1 MWKRENEPNAP
12 TPSSTPSSTP
22 GGMTSATPITPPSA
36 APSAPPRRDVEA
48 APAPPPVRAS
58 GEPAGRAQIGG
69 GTIVR
74 GEISGEEDLLIEG
87 RVEGRIDLRQNAVT
101 VGAKG
106 RLVAEIIARII
117 LVDGEVDGNL
127 TAEEQI
133 VVRKSGRVKGDLCA
147 PRVTIEDGARF
158 KGGIDMEPKRP
169 MAATPSRPI
178 SSAKSDPIAA
188 SLAAAVGASSS
199 GSNG

>member
-12 TPSSTPSSTP
+12 TPSSTPSNAPSSLP
-22 GGMTSATPITPPSA
+22 SATPMTPPSA
-36 APSAPPRRDVEA
+36 PARREVEA
-48 APAPPPVRAS
+48 VAPPAPPPTRAS

-169 MAATPSRPI
+169 TAASPSRPMA
-178 SSAKSDPIAA
+178 SAKSDPIAA

>member
-12 TPSSTPSSTP
+12 TPSTTPVTP
-22 GGMTSATPITPPSA
+22 
-36 APSAPPRRDVEA
+36 PSAPPRREVEVAPA
-48 APAPPPVRAS
+48 APPARAS
-58 GEPAGRAQIGG
+58 GEPAGRAQIGV

-106 RLVAEIIARII
+106 RLVAEIVARVI

-158 KGGIDMEPKRP
+158 KGGIDMEPKRQ
-169 MAATPSRPI
+169 AAAPSRPMAP
-178 SSAKSDPIAA
+178 AKSDPLAA

>member
-1 MWKRENEPNAP
+1 MWKRENEPHAPSPNP
-12 TPSSTPSSTP
+12 TP
-22 GGMTSATPITPPSA
+22 AA
-36 APSAPPRRDVEA
+36 APAPAPPRREVESA
-48 APAPPPVRAS
+48 APAPPPVTRS
-58 GEPAGRAQIGG
+58 SEPAGRAQIGV

-74 GEISGEEDLLIEG
+74 GEITGEEDLLIEG

-106 RLVAEIIARII
+106 RLAAEIIARAI

-158 KGGIDMEPKRP
+158 KGGIDMEPKRSAGSVAP
-169 MAATPSRPI
+169 RPLAT
-178 SSAKSDPIAA
+178 AKNDAITAT
-188 SLAAAVGASSS
+188 LAAAVGAHTS
-199 GSNG
+199 GTNG

>member
-1 MWKRENEPNAP
+1 MWKRENEPQ
-12 TPSSTPSSTP
+12 
-22 GGMTSATPITPPSA
+22 SATPSTTPVTP
-36 APSAPPRRDVEA
+36 PSAPPRREVEA
-48 APAPPPVRAS
+48 APAPPPSRVS
-58 GEPAGRAQIGG
+58 EPAGRAQIGV

-74 GEISGEEDLLIEG
+74 GEITGEEDLLIEG

-106 RLVAEIIARII
+106 RLAAEIIARAI

-169 MAATPSRPI
+169 ASSSAPRPLP
-178 SSAKSDPIAA
+178 SAKSDPLAV

-199 GSNG
+199 SSNG